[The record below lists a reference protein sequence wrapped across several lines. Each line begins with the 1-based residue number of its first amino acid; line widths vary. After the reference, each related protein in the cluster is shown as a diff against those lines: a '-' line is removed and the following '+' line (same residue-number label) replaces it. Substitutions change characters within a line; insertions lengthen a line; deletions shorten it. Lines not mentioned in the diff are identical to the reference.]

1 MVKKDGKKGQEI
13 LSNMK
18 KEFENSESSDT
29 ESSDTESSDI
39 KQFSNETSDSEDS
52 FIKSEKRIF
61 NPIPKD
67 QSQSFSNPFYSSFE
81 DSFTKSSNTKAAPST
96 ERIGSVEW
104 NELSSL
110 DPDTMKLVLQIIPE
124 ETIKYESGS
133 SSYPMISFCISM
145 GKDRIK
151 QKKLEKEKETI
162 KNESN
167 NDITTNRNYTE
178 EPETETPEERQTR
191 LDKNRRAWL
200 ERTVGTG
207 IRPQGK

>member
-1 MVKKDGKKGQEI
+1 
-13 LSNMK
+13 
-18 KEFENSESSDT
+18 
-29 ESSDTESSDI
+29 
-39 KQFSNETSDSEDS
+39 
-52 FIKSEKRIF
+52 
-61 NPIPKD
+61 
-67 QSQSFSNPFYSSFE
+67 
-81 DSFTKSSNTKAAPST
+81 
-96 ERIGSVEW
+96 
-104 NELSSL
+104 
-110 DPDTMKLVLQIIPE
+110 
-124 ETIKYESGS
+124 
-133 SSYPMISFCISM
+133 M